1 MASISKQPNGRK
13 TIQFVGADGKRRSV
27 RLGKSSMRQAE
38 AVKVHVERLAAAA
51 VSGHVTD
58 AETSRWV
65 AGLDSTLADKLAN
78 VGLIAK
84 QERAT
89 LAAFI
94 DGYIAKRTDVK
105 GATATVYGHTRRN
118 LVEFFGADK
127 PLPDITPGD
136 ADEFKLYLLEQ
147 GLAEDSTVRRRCGIA
162 KQFFNAAWR
171 RKLIYDNPFVD
182 LKSVVHGNAELFHF
196 VTREDAQRIIDA
208 CPDAQWR
215 LLFALSRFG
224 GLRCPSE
231 HLGLR
236 WGDMDWERGRMTVRS
251 PKTEH
256 HVGGESRIV
265 PLFPE
270 LRPFLEESFEL
281 AEPGTEHV
289 ITMCRDSGKNFRT
302 HMKRII
308 KRAGVKP
315 WPKLF
320 VNLRGTRETELAEE
334 YPMHVVCAWIG
345 NSQAV
350 AAKHYLQVTDDHF
363 SKAVHYPVQQAAE
376 PRRTGV
382 NDSNDA
388 HERTP
393 VLQGSA
399 ASCSS
404 VQLSKVGDTGLE
416 PVTPCV

>member
-1 MASISKQPNGRK
+1 
-13 TIQFVGADGKRRSV
+13 
-27 RLGKSSMRQAE
+27 
-38 AVKVHVERLAAAA
+38 
-51 VSGHVTD
+51 
-58 AETSRWV
+58 
-65 AGLDSTLADKLAN
+65 
-78 VGLIAK
+78 
-84 QERAT
+84 

-127 PLPDITPGD
+127 PLPAITPGD

-196 VTREDAQRIIDA
+196 VTRDDAQKIIDT
-208 CPDAQWR
+208 CPDAQW
-215 LLFALSRFG
+215 
-224 GLRCPSE
+224 RCPSE

-382 NDSNDA
+382 NDSNNA
-388 HERTP
+388 HEKPP

-399 ASCSS
+399 VACSS
-404 VQLSKVGDTGLE
+404 VQDVGVGDEGLK
-416 PVTPCV
+416 PPTSTV